1 MPIDSASW
9 FSYLSRNKYHVWKT
23 YFFVW
28 RDVWFCMMAE
38 KQKIKCLRLK
48 NLWVTLKKVKHS
60 SWKLCPLPKKSPA
73 WNSNNANVF
82 LKIRKKY
89 TEIFE
94 VQIPHRQ
101 NVREKYVKNSKD
113 KERMEKLLCPLKFST
128 NKPKLETTKYAEN
141 CFCCIYLLDNEF

>member
-48 NLWVTLKKVKHS
+48 ILWVTLKKVKHS
-60 SWKLCPLPKKSPA
+60 SWELCPLPKKSPA
-73 WNSNNANVF
+73 WNSNNSNVF

-89 TEIFE
+89 TEILE
-94 VQIPHRQ
+94 VQILHRQ
-101 NVREKYVKNSKD
+101 NVREKYVNKFKRQRTNGKIIMSFEVFNKQT
-113 KERMEKLLCPLKFST
+113 KTWNNKICRELL
-128 NKPKLETTKYAEN
+128 
-141 CFCCIYLLDNEF
+141 LLHLFTR